1 MISGIA
7 YLKSEAG
14 GCIYLKCAGDSSCHG
29 PAISI
34 LRFAT
39 ESTDSRLSD
48 RVLLRHRRWQCQS
61 IDGWTKPAVEA
72 ELAIHM
78 GRDLTGTTDRATT
91 RSAMASLGPAIELAD
106 VNFPPD
112 DVESILAG
120 NIYNRHVILG
130 QTDSSRAGCNLNG
143 LIGRISYNTEELPSI
158 TDLQAF
164 TGDMIDIV
172 SHVAALLFTLGER
185 LSLIPLHP

>member
-1 MISGIA
+1 
-7 YLKSEAG
+7 
-14 GCIYLKCAGDSSCHG
+14 
-29 PAISI
+29 
-34 LRFAT
+34 
-39 ESTDSRLSD
+39 
-48 RVLLRHRRWQCQS
+48 
-61 IDGWTKPAVEA
+61 
-72 ELAIHM
+72 
-78 GRDLTGTTDRATT
+78 
-91 RSAMASLGPAIELAD
+91 MASLGPAIELAD

>member
-1 MISGIA
+1 
-7 YLKSEAG
+7 
-14 GCIYLKCAGDSSCHG
+14 
-29 PAISI
+29 
-34 LRFAT
+34 
-39 ESTDSRLSD
+39 
-48 RVLLRHRRWQCQS
+48 
-61 IDGWTKPAVEA
+61 
-72 ELAIHM
+72 
-78 GRDLTGTTDRATT
+78 
-91 RSAMASLGPAIELAD
+91 MASLGPAIELAD

-185 LSLIPLHP
+185 LHAGELIIAGSIIPPLWVEAKEIITYTLAPIDTVRISLV